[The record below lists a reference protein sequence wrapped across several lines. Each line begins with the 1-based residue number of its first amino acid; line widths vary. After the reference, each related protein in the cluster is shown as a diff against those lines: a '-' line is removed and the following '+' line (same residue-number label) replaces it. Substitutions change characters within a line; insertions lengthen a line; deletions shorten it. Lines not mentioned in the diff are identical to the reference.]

1 MSSTATRPLQG
12 IVGKD
17 TKAFYAIFAVGFAL
31 FLMIAVMA
39 QMTGLKW
46 RSWLP
51 GAEGIKSMTG
61 SVKAAVYTFMSY
73 LN

>member
-1 MSSTATRPLQG
+1 MSSTANRPLQG

-31 FLMIAVMA
+31 FLMIALMA